1 MAESSKNERIKILE
15 TLLDAIRIIAKV
27 FDML

>member
-15 TLLDAIRIIAKV
+15 VLLDAIRIIAKV